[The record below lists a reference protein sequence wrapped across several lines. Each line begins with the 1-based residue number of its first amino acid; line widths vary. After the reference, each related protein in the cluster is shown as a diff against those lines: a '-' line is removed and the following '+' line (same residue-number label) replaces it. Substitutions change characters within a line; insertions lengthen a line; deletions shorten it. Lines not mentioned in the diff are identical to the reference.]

1 LQGKRSRLPNTRCN
15 ARIFIVLVSF
25 PLSQQMFDAV
35 KTDHQPSADRKEDE
49 REPHNCIHGKVAPY
63 PEANQGKR
71 RGHSNPIN
79 RVQELLHVGIR
90 IGKVKGVDQ

>member
-1 LQGKRSRLPNTRCN
+1 LQGKRSRLPNARCN

-49 REPHNCIHGKVAPY
+49 REPHNCIHGEVAPY
-63 PEANQGKR
+63 PEANQCQR
-71 RGHSNPIN
+71 HGHSNPIN
-79 RVQELLHVGIR
+79 RVQEPLHVGIR

>member
-1 LQGKRSRLPNTRCN
+1 LQGKRSRLPNTRRN

-25 PLSQQMFDAV
+25 PLSQQMFDTV
-35 KTDHQPSADRKEDE
+35 KTDHQPSADRKEDA

-63 PEANQGKR
+63 PEANQCQRHGY
-71 RGHSNPIN
+71 SNPIN

-90 IGKVKGVDQ
+90 IGKVKGGDQ